1 MSPFLVRVRLAER
14 AKEIDDGNL
23 LADGYLAR
31 QYVAL
36 AVDAQKAEDAWK
48 QVLDHGGAIVWTA
61 TLDDVDARSFFVV
74 AFDRRG
80 IRLFR
85 FGEMAGPLR
94 THFGVPDFPG
104 PERTDFWRA
113 LGGCL
118 PPNAVADLEM
128 LETFF
133 DPAAITRASARP

>member
-61 TLDDVDARSFFVV
+61 TLDDV
-74 AFDRRG
+74 
-80 IRLFR
+80 
-85 FGEMAGPLR
+85 
-94 THFGVPDFPG
+94 PDFPG